1 MVFFWHRQNVRSTVS
16 VDWRS
21 ISPTVNGSDGVTESV
36 YNPINHLRRTRLGRL
51 FPGRTQ
57 SVKNQKGAG
66 APIAPAEGER
76 PPVYCSR
83 REVGTLASKP
93 RKPIKRYASGKFLR
107 LGFETVLAA
116 GSRHGKQCRV

>member
-1 MVFFWHRQNVRSTVS
+1 MVFFWHRQNVLSTVS

-83 REVGTLASKP
+83 RDSNP
-93 RKPIKRYASGKFLR
+93 RLR
-107 LGFETVLAA
+107 LERPRSLTGLDYGSGTA
-116 GSRHGKQCRV
+116 G